1 MKKKVLIASH
11 DAGSANLLS
20 NWAKN
25 YGYTYD
31 YDFLLKGPAIKI
43 FKQNFPKIIIKKSIP
58 KNQNYIFVIT
68 GTSLISRLEIDV
80 INSFKKKIKTIAFI
94 DHWINYKKRFIKN
107 NKYILPD
114 EIWVTDIIA
123 FKLAKKIFKK
133 ITIKLK
139 YNYYLINLKKNFKKL
154 DNKNK
159 KYDYIFAS
167 NNFKKNTKANPMI
180 NISSLEIFIKFLSKL
195 SNKKAKIL
203 FKLHPSENIQKYLL
217 IRKKYNNVFFDKNMS
232 MIKCLSLSTTLV
244 GCETMALVVAKKLG
258 LRTINLD
265 IGISSIRS
273 IPDKYIDKTLNI
285 I

>member
-25 YGYTYD
+25 YNYD
-31 YDFLLKGPAIKI
+31 YDFLLKGPAVKI
-43 FKQNFPKIIIKKSIP
+43 FKQIFPRITIKRSIP
-58 KNQNYIFVIT
+58 KNQNYDFVIT

-80 INSFKKKIKTIAFI
+80 ISSFKKKIKTIAFI

-114 EIWVTDIIA
+114 EIWVTDLLA
-123 FKLAKKIFKK
+123 FKLAKNIFKK
-133 ITIKLK
+133 NKIQLK
-139 YNYYLINLKKNFKKL
+139 YNYYLINLKKNFKKYN
-154 DNKNK
+154 NKNK
-159 KYDYIFAS
+159 KYDYIYAS

-180 NISSLEIFIKFLSKL
+180 NISSLEIFIKFISHLP
-195 SNKKAKIL
+195 NKKAKIL
-203 FKLHPSENIQKYLL
+203 FRLHPSENIHQYSF
-217 IRKKYNNVFFDKNMS
+217 IINNYNNVYFDKNLS
-232 MIKCLSLSTTLV
+232 MLKCLSLSTTLV
-244 GCETMALVVAKKLG
+244 GCETMALVVAKNLG
-258 LRTINLD
+258 LKTINLD